1 MLQGS
6 QVEEQMRKIFGLAIG
21 HLWLQSLWFK
31 WINGCT
37 SYRSNIF
44 EKWGSVDT
52 SVERFENTEHI
63 LLNNIL
69 RTLSVINILQFFA
82 SLTSATV
89 AIYCYSKIGTLIFS
103 MPPHT

>member
-44 EKWGSVDT
+44 EK
-52 SVERFENTEHI
+52 
-63 LLNNIL
+63 
-69 RTLSVINILQFFA
+69 
-82 SLTSATV
+82 
-89 AIYCYSKIGTLIFS
+89 
-103 MPPHT
+103 